1 MKKWLSYAC
10 LSITTFTLMA
20 SSLPAHAEIAAAVKE
35 AQPAKAAQPAAA
47 PAAPTP
53 DAAAAPAAAPAP
65 VAAAPEEDP
74 LKDIVIHKRPD
85 DFASAQKLAL
95 QNRDERAAML
105 QKSIACVQQASTMD
119 ELAACQSD
127 ERKALDKI
135 RLSYCDTMVSFL
147 NGNQNMP
154 KRQGGARAN
163 SGADAQPARQK
174 ATECDKALAAVTGKA
189 IPPREI
195 DPPTPSDQTP

>member
-10 LSITTFTLMA
+10 MSIATVALMSA
-20 SSLPAHAEIAAAVKE
+20 HLPAHAEVAAAKE
-35 AQPAKAAQPAAA
+35 DPAKATQPAAA
-47 PAAPTP
+47 PA
-53 DAAAAPAAAPAP
+53 PAAQPAAVAPAPAP
-65 VAAAPEEDP
+65 VAAPVSEEDP
-74 LKDIVIHKRPD
+74 LRDIVIHKRPD

-95 QNRDERAAML
+95 QNRDERAVML
-105 QKSIACVQQASTMD
+105 QRSIACVQQASTMD
-119 ELAACQSD
+119 DLAACQAD

-154 KRQGGARAN
+154 KRQGGPRPN
-163 SGADAQPARQK
+163 SGADAKPARQK
-174 ATECDKALAAVTGKA
+174 ATECDKALAAVTGKP

-195 DPPTPSDQTP
+195 DPQGQPDQNP